1 MAKGENEF
9 DNNDYYKPQFL
20 KFLILV
26 IVMHAIWDMPIT
38 FGSSI
43 YLIQILL
50 CVIAITV
57 VLILLSSGLRQV
69 SLIADKAR
77 KNIRDSFRNMEY
89 NTDENDIRGGQNDE
103 KIL

>member
-1 MAKGENEF
+1 MLLRL
-9 DNNDYYKPQFL
+9 Q
-20 KFLILV
+20 LI
-26 IVMHAIWDMPIT
+26 
-38 FGSSI
+38 
-43 YLIQILL
+43 
-50 CVIAITV
+50 
-57 VLILLSSGLRQV
+57 LILLSSGLRQV